1 MTLANLTQ
9 AGVVQALEEFD
20 EIGRD
25 AFLAKYGFRKS
36 KSYFLVHNGQR
47 YDSKAIAGAAL
58 AFSGAGNDPLSPQD
72 FSGGEKTVKPALER
86 LGYEVVHEPSRN
98 PDWTRDEL
106 ILAFDFYMRH
116 RDRMPDKSSE
126 DIARLSSDIS
136 KLGRLVHAHA
146 EDTFRNPNGVY
157 MKAMN
162 FRRFDPNFRDSGR
175 SGLSRGG
182 QGDERIWNDFADD
195 PKALA
200 AAATAIR
207 NMLVLV
213 EDDED
218 VAEGLSQPLDEDF
231 AEAIEGGLVTR
242 LHRTRERN
250 KQIVKR
256 KKEDVIRR
264 HGRLG
269 CEACAFDFE
278 ASYGD
283 RGRGFIECHHLRPV
297 RDIVGQ
303 GVTRLN
309 DLALLC
315 SNCHRMVHAKSPWL
329 SLDELRALLKAPK
342 SLP

>member
-9 AGVVQALEEFD
+9 AGVLRAIAEFD
-20 EIGRD
+20 QLGRD
-25 AFLAKYGFRKS
+25 AFLAKYGFKKS
-36 KSYFLVHNGQR
+36 KSYFLIHQAQR

-58 AFSGAGNDPLSPQD
+58 AFSGLGNDPLSPQE

-86 LGYEVVHEPSRN
+86 LGFEVIYEPSRN

-116 RDRMPDKSSE
+116 RDRMPDKSSDDIAKLSS
-126 DIARLSSDIS
+126 DIARL
-136 KLGRLVHAHA
+136 GRLMHGHG
-146 EDTFRNPNGVY
+146 EETFRNANGVY

-162 FRRFDPNFRDSGR
+162 FRRFDPKFRDAGK

-182 QGDERIWNDFADD
+182 QGDERVWNDFVED

-200 AAATAIR
+200 AAAAAIQG
-207 NMLVLV
+207 MLVLV
-213 EDDED
+213 EGDED
-218 VAEGLSQPLDEDF
+218 MAENLAQPVEEDF

-250 KQIVKR
+250 AQITKR
-256 KKEDVIRR
+256 KKEDVLRR
-264 HGRLG
+264 HGRLR

-297 RDIVGQ
+297 SDIVGQ
-303 GVTRLN
+303 GITRLN

-315 SNCHRMVHAKSPWL
+315 SNCHRMVHAKAPWL
-329 SLDELRALLKAPK
+329 SLDELRALLRV
-342 SLP
+342 